1 MMWVNQI
8 LQDKN
13 EDQLDLNLL
22 ATSESRGPRKHE
34 VVFTTDV
41 HTVTAFEVDGNP

>member
-13 EDQLDLNLL
+13 EDQLDMNLL

-41 HTVTAFEVDGNP
+41 RAMTACSVDGNS